1 MSVEPPEI
9 VETDNPKVWCD
20 GGGVLGHPRVYY
32 DLSAHG
38 AVDCG
43 YCDRRF
49 VWLGYKGADGRS
61 GSSE

>member
-1 MSVEPPEI
+1 MSVDPPEV
-9 VETDNPKVWCD
+9 VETDSPKVWCD
-20 GGGVLGHPRVYY
+20 GGGGLGHPRVYY

-61 GSSE
+61 GSPE